1 MGDINIVKPMERQQI
16 SKLEGASNEDT
27 DDYYAPAVSSG
38 PDGGGNLKKG
48 S

>member
-16 SKLEGASNEDT
+16 SKLEGGSNEDT
-27 DDYYAPAVSSG
+27 DDYYAPVVASG
-38 PDGGGNLKKG
+38 PVGGGNPNKG